1 MQEYIQRNID
11 VELLEWKNNPMRKPL
26 LLRGARQVGKSSAVR
41 HFGKEFKYFAEVNF
55 ERHKAVKTFFQGDI
69 DIRLIAQKIAK
80 YINVTIEEGETLLFL
95 DEIQECPEAIMALR
109 FFKEDYPGLHVIA
122 AGSLLEFTLQELPTY
137 GVGRIHTLFMYP
149 MTFDEFLKAND
160 ENGLIDMKGQADS
173 RHPLDD
179 AFHEKLVEYFRI
191 YLLVGGMPEAVLAW
205 IKTHDFNQCS
215 RVQEDIILTYD
226 DDFSKYK
233 KRVSPDLL
241 RTTMRGICH
250 QSGEKIT
257 FKQISADYRSS
268 QIREAVRL
276 LTLAGL
282 TTPVVATSGNGI
294 PLDAEANEKNMKI
307 LFLDSGLLLTVLQ
320 LEGNLAQHLIEQIM
334 TGNHQELVNKGGLV
348 EMVAGLEILRNKPC
362 VQRQRMFYWEKSGN
376 SIAEIDYLDIFNL
389 KVTPIEIKSG
399 TQGGMKS
406 LWLFMREKHLTEAI
420 RCSFENFGEFCYTDS
435 QADNAVRHIT
445 IVPLYALENLQ
456 KMKYG
461 KVWLQETFSNKNM

>member
-1 MQEYIQRNID
+1 MLDNQVLFVMQEYIQRNID

-80 YINVTIEEGETLLFL
+80 YINVPIEEGETLLFL

-191 YLLVGGMPEAVLAW
+191 YLLVGGMPEAVLTW

-250 QSGEKIT
+250 QPGEKIT
-257 FKQISADYRSS
+257 FKQISAGYRSS

-334 TGNHQELVNKGGLV
+334 TGNPQKLVNKGGLV

-420 RCSFENFGEFCYTDS
+420 RCSFENFGEFSYTDS

-456 KMKYG
+456 KMK
-461 KVWLQETFSNKNM
+461 